1 MFFFNFF
8 LERCSVSQEL
18 WHLELLPLADEDT
31 LHAWWAHHLRFHRPH
46 VDGGV
51 LLALCETNI
60 EQERG

>member
-1 MFFFNFF
+1 M
-8 LERCSVSQEL
+8 SQEL